1 MYIRTKT
8 TKNSP
13 KKSVQV
19 VESVRQ
25 GDKVKQR
32 IVRYIGVAEN
42 EHHLE
47 ELKKLAKA
55 AMAEEMARRQ
65 SLFDRD
71 EYAKF
76 LKEEFE
82 RTCDGGEKIS
92 VSDLSYEE
100 HVVEGFEEVYGKL
113 FKDLG
118 FAEVFGIS
126 DRGRA
131 NTKLLE
137 GIVVARIAIAQS
149 KRGSVEWLSDL
160 QMVKIDLDR
169 VYRMMDK
176 LHPRISKAKAI
187 ALQGTLESLGGKV
200 GVMLFDVTTLY
211 FESFCEDELRE
222 RGFSKDNKVNEVQV
236 VLAMAVSREG
246 LPLSYELFP
255 GSTWE
260 GHTFKETLRHF
271 LKSFHPEGAVVVADA
286 GMLSEDNLNYLE
298 EEGYSYIV
306 RGRIKSLSKKAK
318 DDIRDKS
325 GYEAI
330 NADKDETDGA
340 KCKVMDIEKGRKL
353 VAIYSEVKAEKDAHD
368 REELLCKLK
377 EALSGFN
384 GIPSY
389 KLIRNKGKRYLT
401 RKEKDDAT
409 YALDEAKVAEDASW
423 DGISGIVTNM
433 NVRREDIP
441 EVLQYY
447 KSLWK
452 IEESFRVA
460 KGPLRFRPIFH
471 WKKERIE
478 SHIAICYIA
487 FTLQRHLEHRLKLCK
502 GKSYSLDEVRRILSK
517 VDSAIMKDSST
528 GTMYRFP
535 RTMNPEAKKIYGA
548 VGLKRDTKPTIIT
561 SLERYRNRHSLGRIN
576 PWGWVL

>member
-8 TKNSP
+8 TKNSL

-32 IVRYIGVAEN
+32 IVRHIGVAED

-47 ELKKLAKA
+47 ELKKLAQV
-55 AMAEEMARRQ
+55 AMAEEMAQRQ
-65 SLFDRD
+65 SLLDRD

-76 LKEEFE
+76 LKGEFE
-82 RTCDGGEKIS
+82 RTCNGGERVF
-92 VSDLSYEE
+92 VSNLSYEE

-113 FKDLG
+113 FRDLG
-118 FAEVFGIS
+118 FAEVFGSS

-137 GIVVARIAIAQS
+137 QIVVARIAIAQS
-149 KRGSVEWLSDL
+149 KRGSVEWLSDR
-160 QMVKIDLDR
+160 QMSNVDLDR

-176 LHPRISKAKAI
+176 LHERIGKAKAI
-187 ALQGTLESLGGKV
+187 ALQKTLENLGGRV

-211 FESFCEDELRE
+211 FESFCEDDLRR
-222 RGFSKDNKVNEVQV
+222 RGFSKENKVREVQV

-255 GSTWE
+255 GNTWE
-260 GHTFKETLRHF
+260 GRTLKETLRHF
-271 LKSFHPEGAVVVADA
+271 LKSFRPEDIIVVADA
-286 GMLSEDNLNYLE
+286 GMLSEENLSYLE

-306 RGRIKSLSKKAK
+306 RSRTRSLTQRVKTC
-318 DDIRDKS
+318 IRDMS
-325 GYEAI
+325 GYEALGGSP
-330 NADKDETDGA
+330 DEDVI
-340 KCKVMDIEKGRKL
+340 KCKVMDIERGRKL
-353 VAIYSEVKAEKDAHD
+353 VAIHSEVKAKKDAYD
-368 REELLCKLK
+368 REELLFRLK
-377 EALSGFN
+377 EIASDCE
-384 GIPSY
+384 GIASS
-389 KLIRNKGKRYLT
+389 KLVRDKGKRYLT
-401 RKEKDDAT
+401 RKGKDDAT
-409 YALDEAKVAEDASW
+409 YVLDDAKVAEDASW

-433 NVRREDIP
+433 EVTRGDIP
-441 EVLQYY
+441 EVLEYY

-502 GKSYSLDEVRRILSK
+502 GESYSLDKVRRVLSK
-517 VDSAIMKDSST
+517 VDSVIMKDSST
-528 GTMYRFP
+528 GTIYRFP
-535 RTMNPEAKKIYGA
+535 RAMSPEAKKIYGA
-548 VGLKRDTKPTIIT
+548 VGLKRDTKPTTIT
-561 SLERYRNRHSLGRIN
+561 SIEKYRNRHSLGRIN
-576 PWGWVL
+576 PWEWVL